1 MSTVALPVSL
11 DATSALEFAASIS
24 AHALEPKVIVDF
36 TALRCFEPFGLLYAG
51 AAIRAFFR
59 ERGGRG
65 DGVHGVRAGEPAHE
79 YLAHIGFFQW
89 LGVQVGKSP
98 GAVAGGATWLPVTT
112 LTRAELD
119 KRVAETGKQLGDV
132 IQQECERLAR
142 VVTQSNQL
150 KATAP
155 VAYCLREVVRN
166 VFEHAETDRCVLCA
180 QKCEDGAIELAVL
193 DQGRGIRRSLE
204 EQFQFTGDAEAL
216 RHALRPGV
224 SRSLSTDP
232 DNPWGNSGFG
242 LFVLSELGRG
252 LGTFRVASGQA
263 ALRVAGN
270 ETSLEAASFRGTAIQ
285 LRLRRPKGVNLSNYV
300 EAIIAR
306 GEVASTKGV
315 IGKASKSTRSIM

>member
-1 MSTVALPVSL
+1 MNSRASLTNATTTLRTIRSFFCQSRGCRKTPIQRAPVNPPTSRHGRRKFSHISGCRIPRVNPRKTSASSL
-11 DATSALEFAASIS
+11 SNMMWTAERAATSGHCSQ
-24 AHALEPKVIVDF
+24 
-36 TALRCFEPFGLLYAG
+36 AG
-51 AAIRAFFR
+51 CWPMR
-59 ERGGRG
+59 
-65 DGVHGVRAGEPAHE
+65 
-79 YLAHIGFFQW
+79 
-89 LGVQVGKSP
+89 SP
-98 GAVAGGATWLPVTT
+98 MPVTT

-132 IQQECERLAR
+132 IQQECEHLAR

-180 QKCEDGAIELAVL
+180 QKCEDGAIEWAVL

-216 RHALRPGV
+216 RNALHPGV

-232 DNPWGNSGFG
+232 GNPWGNSGFG
-242 LFVLSELGRG
+242 LYVLSELGRE
-252 LGTFRVASGQA
+252 LGVFRVVSGQA
-263 ALRVAGN
+263 ALRLTGS
-270 ETSLEAASFRGTAIQ
+270 ETHEESAALCGTAIQ
-285 LRLRRPKGVNLSNYV
+285 LRLRRPKGVNLANYI

-306 GEVASTKGV
+306 GESVSASGASSR
-315 IGKASKSTRSIM
+315 ASKSTRNFA

>member
-1 MSTVALPVSL
+1 MSTITLPVSL
-11 DATSALEFAASIS
+11 DASSALEFASNIS
-24 AHALEPKVIVDF
+24 AHAPELRVIIDF
-36 TALRCFEPFGLLYAG
+36 AEIRSIEPFGLLYVG

-59 ERGGRG
+59 ERVGRG
-65 DGVHGVRAGEPAHE
+65 DGVQGVRAGEPAHE

-132 IQQECERLAR
+132 IQQECEHLAR

-216 RHALRPGV
+216 RNALHPGV

-232 DNPWGNSGFG
+232 GNPWGNSGFG
-242 LFVLSELGRG
+242 LYVLSELGRE
-252 LGTFRVASGQA
+252 LGVFRVVSGQA
-263 ALRVAGN
+263 ALRLTGS
-270 ETSLEAASFRGTAIQ
+270 ETHEESAALCGTAIQ
-285 LRLRRPKGVNLSNYV
+285 LRLRRPKGVNLANYI

-306 GEVASTKGV
+306 GESVSASGASSR
-315 IGKASKSTRSIM
+315 ASKSTRNFA